1 MKRIMGTRQARSLV
15 LAWILVGVSLAA
27 LTGCSRSTT
36 GPAAPAVPKD
46 FPSSIPLYQGRIVS
60 SAIEGSKRG
69 RIWQVVIQLPSPQA
83 MGDIKKQLADAGLK
97 PALVGQPNHAGE
109 AILGTAPADTVE
121 IVLGKHGDTWEASY
135 IVTASVE
142 YN

>member
-1 MKRIMGTRQARSLV
+1 MERTAKLRRASL
-15 LAWILVGVSLAA
+15 LALAFMVFIASLAT
-27 LTGCSRSTT
+27 LEGCSPSTND
-36 GPAAPAVPKD
+36 AAPPSVPKD
-46 FPSSIPLYQGRIVS
+46 FPAAIPLYEGHIVS

-69 RIWQVVIQLPSPQA
+69 RIWQVVIHLPSPQA
-83 MGDIKKQLADAGLK
+83 MDDIKKQLADADLK